1 MIRSTCPQNKRQVV
15 GGARTVVICERA
27 GRGGVGRV
35 SRKQNHQLCGAG
47 TGVLDA
53 KRLGVNVRPERERI
67 GLVVWVVLAFDVDL
81 SFGCWLSDVPPFS
94 LGGST

>member
-1 MIRSTCPQNKRQVV
+1 MVRSTCPQNKRQVV
-15 GGARTVVICERA
+15 GGARA

-53 KRLGVNVRPERERI
+53 KRLGVNVRPERERENRF
-67 GLVVWVVLAFDVDL
+67 GGVVVLAFDVDL